1 MTPEQQEHLT
11 GIKRRFPEYK
21 KPERIPIY
29 SGPLRHAFNVEL
41 EMAWLINTL
50 DVVES
55 ELKELK
61 NANNA
66 VS

>member
-1 MTPEQQEHLT
+1 MTPEHQEHLT
-11 GIKRRFPEYK
+11 EIKRRFPEYK
-21 KPERIPIY
+21 HPVKQY

-50 DVVES
+50 DAVES

-66 VS
+66 AS